1 MASRA
6 SRFKRLAA
14 ALPAAVS
21 GMLVLMTAGALLQ
34 PTAVAATKR
43 AAPKA
48 DSADLRELR
57 SRIESLKN
65 DIANKEESRNEARDA
80 LRESERAIS
89 EANRELHGL
98 TVEKQNARGELTR
111 LSGEARTIEAE
122 LASRQDAIGR
132 MLTVRYFGGDV
143 DYLKLMVSGQDPN
156 QTARNLHYYSYVSRA
171 QAALIRTL
179 RANLARLR
187 ELEDET
193 REKTEEL
200 AEIEAEQ
207 KKERDRIAREQTSRK
222 KVLEKVSAQIRDQR
236 KQVKSLERDE
246 NRLTRLVE
254 ELGRVIAD
262 RSSKARAAKPESKSA
277 ERKTDKG
284 KVPAEAVGNTGNAP
298 VVSAADGAAEL
309 VGAAFAKLK
318 GSLRLPIRGELLG
331 RFGRPRAEGGPSWK
345 GLFIR
350 AATGQEVRAVA
361 RGRVVF
367 AEWMRGFGNLL
378 ILDHGEGY
386 LTIYGNNEA
395 VLKQVGE
402 IVKAGDAVATTGS
415 SGGSVESGL
424 YFEIRHEG
432 RPFDPM
438 KWVTAK

>member
-1 MASRA
+1 MASLA

-14 ALPAAVS
+14 LPAVVS
-21 GMLVLMTAGALLQ
+21 GMLVLMAAGVLLQ
-34 PTAVAATKR
+34 PAAQAATKR
-43 AAPKA
+43 AVPKA

-65 DIANKEESRNEARDA
+65 DIASKEESRNEARDA

-98 TVEKQNARGELTR
+98 TVEKQNARNELAR
-111 LSGEARTIEAE
+111 LGAEARGIEAE
-122 LASRQDAIGR
+122 LGSRQDAIGR
-132 MLTVRYFGGDV
+132 MLTLRYFGGDV

-156 QTARNLHYYSYVSRA
+156 QTARDLHYYSYVSRA

-193 REKTEEL
+193 RDKTEEL
-200 AEIEAEQ
+200 VEIEAEQ

-222 KVLEKVSAQIRDQR
+222 KVLEKVSAQIREQR

-254 ELGRVIAD
+254 ELARVIAD
-262 RSSKARAAKPESKSA
+262 QSKARAARSESKSA
-277 ERKTDKG
+277 DRKPDKA
-284 KVPAEAVGNTGNAP
+284 PPDTGNTSNVP
-298 VVSAADGAAEL
+298 VVSPADGATEL
-309 VGAAFAKLK
+309 ASAAFAKLK

-367 AEWMRGFGNLL
+367 SEWMRGFGNLL

-386 LTIYGNNEA
+386 LTIYGNNES

-432 RPFDPM
+432 KPFDPM
-438 KWVTAK
+438 KWIGSK

>member
-1 MASRA
+1 
-6 SRFKRLAA
+6 
-14 ALPAAVS
+14 
-21 GMLVLMTAGALLQ
+21 MLVLMTASALLQ
-34 PTAVAATKR
+34 PAALAATKR

-65 DIANKEESRNEARDA
+65 DIASKEESRNEARDA

-98 TVEKQNARGELTR
+98 VVEKQNARNELAR
-111 LSGEARTIEAE
+111 LGAEARGIEAE
-122 LASRQDAIGR
+122 LGSRQDAIGR
-132 MLTVRYFGGDV
+132 MLTLRYFGGDV

-156 QTARNLHYYSYVSRA
+156 QTARDLHYYSYVSRA

-193 REKTEEL
+193 RDKTEEL

-222 KVLEKVSAQIRDQR
+222 KVLEKVSAQIREQR

-262 RSSKARAAKPESKSA
+262 QTNKARSAAKS
-277 ERKTDKG
+277 ERRADKD
-284 KVPAEAVGNTGNAP
+284 KAPPAGGGAASNVP

-309 VGAAFAKLK
+309 AGAAFAKLK
-318 GSLRLPIRGELLG
+318 GSLRLPLRGELLG
-331 RFGRPRAEGGPSWK
+331 RFGKPRSGGGPSWK

-395 VLKQVGE
+395 VLKQVGD

-432 RPFDPM
+432 QPFDPM

>member
-1 MASRA
+1 MLALARAPADGRSVTGRA
-6 SRFKRLAA
+6 SRGVRLAA
-14 ALPAAVS
+14 ALPLWIACACIIAAAVVS
-21 GMLVLMTAGALLQ
+21 
-34 PTAVAATKR
+34 PTAALATKR
-43 AAPKA
+43 SAPQV
-48 DSADLRELR
+48 DPEDLRELR

-65 DIANKEESRNEARDA
+65 EIAGKEESRNEARDA

-89 EANRELHGL
+89 EANRQLHNLAG
-98 TVEKQNARGELTR
+98 ERKNARDELRR
-111 LSGEARTIEAE
+111 LGDEARGIEAD
-122 LASRQDAIGR
+122 LAARQGAIGQ
-132 MLTVRYFGGDV
+132 MLAVRYFGGDV
-143 DYLKLMVSGQDPN
+143 DYLKLLVSGQDPN
-156 QTARNLHYYSYVSRA
+156 QTTRDLHYYSYVSRA

-187 ELEDET
+187 ELEGET
-193 REKTEEL
+193 RDKTGEL

-207 KKERDRIAREQTSRK
+207 KQERDLLAREQSSRR
-222 KVLEKVSAQIRDQR
+222 KVLERVSAQIRGQR

-246 NRLTRLVE
+246 NRLTRLVA
-254 ELGRVIAD
+254 ELGRLIAD
-262 RSSKARAAKPESKSA
+262 QTSKAGKVRAA
-277 ERKTDKG
+277 RRNDKASVTTRG
-284 KVPAEAVGNTGNAP
+284 TPGGI
-298 VVSAADGAAEL
+298 ADSAAEL
-309 VGAAFAKLK
+309 AGAAFETLK
-318 GSLRLPIRGELLG
+318 GKLRLPIRGELLG
-331 RFGRPRAEGGPSWK
+331 RFGKARAEGGPSWK

-350 AATGQEVRAVA
+350 AGSGQEVRAVA

-402 IVKAGDAVATTGS
+402 VVRAGEAVATTGS
-415 SGGSVESGL
+415 SGGSAESGL

-438 KWVTAK
+438 KWVTLK

>member
-1 MASRA
+1 MALWV

-14 ALPAAVS
+14 ALPAVLP
-21 GMLVLMTAGALLQ
+21 GMLVLMAASALLQ
-34 PTAVAATKR
+34 PVALAATKR

-65 DIANKEESRNEARDA
+65 DIASKEESRNEARDA

-89 EANRELHGL
+89 EANRELRGL
-98 TVEKQNARGELTR
+98 VVERQNARNELAR
-111 LSGEARTIEAE
+111 LGAEARGIESE
-122 LASRQDAIGR
+122 LGSRQDAIGH
-132 MLTVRYFGGDV
+132 MLTLRYFGGDV

-156 QTARNLHYYSYVSRA
+156 QTARDLHYYSYVSRA

-193 REKTEEL
+193 RDKTEEL

-222 KVLEKVSAQIRDQR
+222 KVLEKVSAQIREQR

-246 NRLTRLVE
+246 NRLTRLVA

-262 RSSKARAAKPESKSA
+262 QSSKARSAAQSKRRA
-277 ERKTDKG
+277 DKD
-284 KVPAEAVGNTGNAP
+284 KVPPAGGGAASNTPA
-298 VVSAADGAAEL
+298 VSAADGAAEL
-309 VGAAFAKLK
+309 AGAAFAKLK

-331 RFGRPRAEGGPSWK
+331 RFGKPRSGGGPSWK

-350 AATGQEVRAVA
+350 ATSGQEVRAVA

-432 RPFDPM
+432 QPFDPM
-438 KWVTAK
+438 KWVASK